1 MKNKKFGY
9 VRISSA
15 DQNEQRQ
22 IEALL
27 NLGIDSRDIFID
39 KMSGRNFNRPEYQI
53 LKKVLREG
61 DTLYIQSLD
70 RFGRNKEEILNEWKE
85 LTKEIKVNMVV
96 LDMPLLNT
104 SIEKDSVGNLISDI
118 VLQLLAWMAEEER
131 KKIRARQREGI
142 DIALKNG
149 VRFGRPAAEITPEFE
164 IAYNKWRAG
173 EIKAVE
179 AMREANLPKSTF
191 YKLVKNYEEDKNS
204 L

>member
-27 NLGIDSRDIFID
+27 NLGVDSRDIFID
-39 KMSGRNFNRPEYQI
+39 KKSGRNFDRPQYQI

-70 RFGRNKEEILNEWKE
+70 RFGRNKEEILNEWRE
-85 LTKEIKVNMVV
+85 MTKEIKVNMVV

-131 KKIRARQREGI
+131 NKIRKRQREGI

-149 VRFGRPAAEITPEFE
+149 VRFGRQPAQITPEFE
-164 IAYNKWRAG
+164 SAYKKWRAG

-179 AMREANLPKSTF
+179 AMKEANLKKATF
-191 YKLVKNYEEDKNS
+191 YKLVKKYESKGIH
-204 L
+204 